1 MGNKASSLGQIM
13 TMALFALSVFAI
25 TLFLWLSFGG
35 QIPLKPQQ
43 YRIKVPLTEGA
54 QLVSEADVRLSGVNV
69 GRVKKETLDPG
80 GARSIAEL
88 EIEEQYA
95 PIPADTRAILRDKT
109 LLGETYIELS
119 PGDPD
124 TKTPTLPENSTLPQ
138 AQVDEQVQ
146 FDEVLRIF
154 DPETKQAFREWMS
167 GSADAFG
174 QGAGEDVNNALG
186 NLAPFT
192 VDGADLFEV
201 LDEQRPQVAQLVRNT
216 GRVFGALN
224 EGDDTLR
231 NLIVNSNETFDALAN
246 EQDSLRETFAILP
259 TFLDESRLT
268 VNRLDRF
275 ARNTNPLVTRLKPV
289 AADLPPTLRDLRALA
304 PHLRQL
310 FIDLRPLIRES
321 PRTLPEGARFIRG
334 LVDEG
339 VMRGLHT
346 FFPEVNTILSYADY
360 AQVALSTFL
369 SNGAAGVSYRL
380 GSHPAKGDFKGR
392 PEAQN
397 GLGALGQF
405 GIINEKSLRFN
416 SQRTD
421 DPAERGNAYPEPTMY
436 NRARAFG
443 IYETWDCIPAGGQRR
458 NPDEATPPPKPP
470 CFIEPDSLFDGNKY
484 PTLSRGE
491 LSDSPPARSNE
502 PCDRPPN
509 PPGSLR
515 AGCVPPGRVSDLRLG
530 GSPYRGR

>member
-339 VMRGLHT
+339 VVRGLHT
-346 FFPEVNTILSYADY
+346 FLPEVNPILSYSHY
-360 AQVALSTFL
+360 AELTLSTFL
-369 SNGAAGVSYRL
+369 SNGAAGINYRL
-380 GSHPAKGDFKGR
+380 GPNQPFKGR
-392 PEAQN
+392 YKGRPAAIH
-397 GLGALGQF
+397 GLGA
-405 GIINEKSLRFN
+405 
-416 SQRTD
+416 
-421 DPAERGNAYPEPTMY
+421 
-436 NRARAFG
+436 
-443 IYETWDCIPAGGQRR
+443 
-458 NPDEATPPPKPP
+458 
-470 CFIEPDSLFDGNKY
+470 
-484 PTLSRGE
+484 
-491 LSDSPPARSNE
+491 
-502 PCDRPPN
+502 
-509 PPGSLR
+509 
-515 AGCVPPGRVSDLRLG
+515 
-530 GSPYRGR
+530 

>member
-54 QLVSEADVRLSGVNV
+54 QLVSEADVRISGVNV

-80 GARSIAEL
+80 GARSLAEL
-88 EIEEQYA
+88 EIEEPYA

-119 PGDPD
+119 PGDSNAE
-124 TKTPTLPENSTLPQ
+124 TLPENATLPQ

-154 DPETKQAFREWMS
+154 DPETKQAFRQWMS
-167 GSADAFG
+167 GSADAFKG
-174 QGAGEDVNNALG
+174 GAGEDVNNALG

-192 VDGADLFEV
+192 VDGADLFAV
-201 LDEQRPQVAQLVRNT
+201 LDSERPQLAQFIRNT
-216 GRVFGALN
+216 GEVFDALN
-224 EGDDTLR
+224 GDGRDLR
-231 NLIVNSNETFDALAN
+231 ELIVNSNETFDALAD
-246 EQDSLRETFAILP
+246 EQRSLRETFAILP

-304 PHLRQL
+304 PHLREL
-310 FIDLRPLIRES
+310 YVDLRPLIREA
-321 PRTLPEGARFIRG
+321 PRTLPQGARFVRG

-339 VMRGLHT
+339 VMEGLHT
-346 FFPEVNTILSYADY
+346 FLGEVNPLLSYINF
-360 AQVALSTFL
+360 AQLQLSTFL
-369 SNGAAGVSYRL
+369 SNGAAGVNYRL
-380 GSHPAKGDFKGR
+380 GEHPDKGEFKGR
-392 PEAQN
+392 PETQN

-405 GIINEKSLRFN
+405 GAINEKTVRFN
-416 SQRTD
+416 STRR
-421 DPAERGNAYPEPTMY
+421 DPGNEGERGNAYVEPSAY
-436 NRARAFG
+436 NRQRAFG
-443 IYETWDCIPAGGQRR
+443 IVESWDCVPAGGQKRD
-458 NPDEATPPPKPP
+458 PDENHPP
-470 CFIEPDSLFDGNKY
+470 CFVEPDSLFDGNKF
-484 PTLSRGE
+484 PRLSRGE
-491 LSDSPPARSNE
+491 RSDSPPVRSNE
-502 PCDRPPN
+502 PCRDPRPPV
-509 PPGSLR
+509 SLLP
-515 AGCVPPGRVSDLRLG
+515 GCVPPNRLSDLRLG
-530 GSPYRGR
+530 GSPYWGR

>member
-43 YRIKVPLTEGA
+43 YRFKVPLTEGA
-54 QLVSEADVRLSGVNV
+54 QLVSEADVRISGVNV
-69 GRVKKETLDPG
+69 GRVKKETLDPS

-109 LLGETYIELS
+109 LLGEAYIELS
-119 PGDPD
+119 PGDPNA
-124 TKTPTLPENSTLPQ
+124 PTLPENATLPQ

-154 DPETKQAFREWMS
+154 DPETKQAFRQWMS

-192 VDGADLFEV
+192 VDATDLFAV

-224 EGDDTLR
+224 QGEGTLR
-231 NLIVNSNETFDALAN
+231 HLIVNSNKTFDALAD

-275 ARNTNPLVTRLKPV
+275 AHNTNPLVTRLKPV
-289 AADLPPTLRDLRALA
+289 AAELPPTLRDLRALS

-310 FIDLRPLIRES
+310 FIDLRPLIRQS

-346 FFPEVNTILSYADY
+346 FLAEVNPILSYSNY
-360 AQVALSTFL
+360 AQMTLSTFL
-369 SNGAAGVSYRL
+369 SNGAAGLNFRL
-380 GSHPAKGDFKGR
+380 GSHPAKGEYKGR

-397 GLGALGQF
+397 GLGALGQI
-405 GIINEKSLRFN
+405 GVINDRTFKFN
-416 SQRTD
+416 QNRTD
-421 DPAERGNAYPEPTMY
+421 DPGERANAYPDPTAY
-436 NRARAFG
+436 NRVRALG
-443 IYETWDCIPAGGQRR
+443 IINSWDCVPNGTEQRDP
-458 NPDEATPPPKPP
+458 NEDDPP
-470 CFIEPDSLFDGNKY
+470 CFVEPDSLFDGNKY

-491 LSDSPPARSNE
+491 LSASPPVRSNE
-502 PCDRPPN
+502 PCDRPD
-509 PPGSLR
+509 PPDEGSLL
-515 AGCVPPGRVSDLRLG
+515 AGCVPLERLFDIRRD
-530 GSPYRGR
+530 GSTYLAR

>member
-54 QLVSEADVRLSGVNV
+54 QLVSEADVRISGVNV

-80 GARSIAEL
+80 GARSLAEM
-88 EIEEQYA
+88 EIEEPYA

-119 PGDPD
+119 PGDPNAE
-124 TKTPTLPENSTLPQ
+124 TLPENATLPQ

-154 DPETKQAFREWMS
+154 DPETKQAFRQWMS
-167 GSADAFG
+167 GSADAFRG
-174 QGAGEDVNNALG
+174 GAGEDVNNAFG

-201 LDEQRPQVAQLVRNT
+201 LDQERPQLAQLVRNT

-224 EGDDTLR
+224 GDGHTLR
-231 NLIVNSNETFDALAN
+231 DLILNSNETFDALAS
-246 EQDSLRETFAILP
+246 EQQSLRETFAILP
-259 TFLDESRLT
+259 TFLDESRRT

-289 AADLPPTLRDLRALA
+289 AADLPPTLRDLRALS
-304 PHLRQL
+304 PDLRRL
-310 FIDLRPLIRES
+310 FIDLRPLIREA
-321 PRTLPEGARFIRG
+321 PRTLPHGARLVRG

-339 VMRGLHT
+339 VTRAVHT
-346 FFPEVNTILSYADY
+346 FFPEANPILSYANY
-360 AQVALSTFL
+360 AQLTLGTFL
-369 SNGAAGVSYRL
+369 SNGAAAVNYRL
-380 GSHPAKGDFKGR
+380 GSDPNKGEFKGR
-392 PEAQN
+392 PEADN
-397 GLGALGQF
+397 GLGLLGQI
-405 GIINEKSLRFN
+405 GIINDKSLR
-416 SQRTD
+416 
-421 DPAERGNAYPEPTMY
+421 
-436 NRARAFG
+436 
-443 IYETWDCIPAGGQRR
+443 
-458 NPDEATPPPKPP
+458 
-470 CFIEPDSLFDGNKY
+470 
-484 PTLSRGE
+484 
-491 LSDSPPARSNE
+491 
-502 PCDRPPN
+502 
-509 PPGSLR
+509 
-515 AGCVPPGRVSDLRLG
+515 
-530 GSPYRGR
+530 

>member
-1 MGNKASSLGQIM
+1 LGNKASSLGQIM

-43 YRIKVPLTEGA
+43 YRFKVPLTEGA
-54 QLVSEADVRLSGVNV
+54 QLVSEADVRISGVNV
-69 GRVKKETLDPG
+69 GRVKKETLDPS

-109 LLGETYIELS
+109 LLGEAYIELS
-119 PGDPD
+119 PGDPNA
-124 TKTPTLPENSTLPQ
+124 PTLPENATLPQ

-154 DPETKQAFREWMS
+154 DPETKQAFRQWMS

-192 VDGADLFEV
+192 VDATDLFAV

-224 EGDDTLR
+224 QGEGTLR
-231 NLIVNSNETFDALAN
+231 HLIVNSNKTFDALAD

-275 ARNTNPLVTRLKPV
+275 AHNTNPLVTRLKPV
-289 AADLPPTLRDLRALA
+289 AAELPPTLRDLRALS

-310 FIDLRPLIRES
+310 FIDLRPLIRQS

-346 FFPEVNTILSYADY
+346 FLAEVNPILSYSNY
-360 AQVALSTFL
+360 AQMTLSTFL
-369 SNGAAGVSYRL
+369 SNGAAGLNFRL
-380 GSHPAKGDFKGR
+380 GNHPAKGEYKGR

-397 GLGALGQF
+397 GLGALGQI
-405 GIINEKSLRFN
+405 GVINDRTFKFN
-416 SQRTD
+416 QNRSD
-421 DPAERGNAYPEPTMY
+421 DPGERGNAYPDPTAY
-436 NRARAFG
+436 NRVRALG
-443 IYETWDCIPAGGQRR
+443 IINSWDCVNNGGEQR
-458 NPDEATPPPKPP
+458 NPNEDDPP
-470 CFIEPDSLFDGNKY
+470 CFVEPDSLFDGDKY
-484 PTLSRGE
+484 PTLSRRE
-491 LSDSPPARSNE
+491 LSDSPPTRTNE
-502 PCDRPPN
+502 PCNTPNPP
-509 PPGSLR
+509 PPGSLM
-515 AGCVPPGRVSDLRLG
+515 AGCVPPNRISDLRLG
-530 GSPYRGR
+530 GSPYRGRHR